1 MDRALGQRMVNIISS
16 DAPLGGLET
25 WIEAA
30 CRGDREALGR
40 ALLSFRDYL
49 LLVANEAIHPAL
61 GAKVGASD
69 IVQDT
74 FFRAHRGFAE
84 FRGRSE
90 AEWRNWLRTIL
101 VRSLAH
107 QHRRYEMT
115 AKRRQGCEIPMQSGV
130 VHGPKS
136 GDPTPSRELA
146 RRERELALMAALDR
160 LPDHYRDVVIWHH
173 RERLPFDEIGRRR
186 GISAEAARKLWTRAL
201 GRLRQELGPEHG
213 SP

>member
-1 MDRALGQRMVNIISS
+1 MVETCANR
-16 DAPLGGLET
+16 DVHAGLES

-30 CRGDREALGR
+30 RRGDREALGR

-49 LLVANEAIHPAL
+49 MLVANEGLHPAL

-69 IVQDT
+69 VVQDT

-90 AEWRNWLRTIL
+90 AEWRHWLRAIL

-107 QHRRYEMT
+107 EHRRYALT

-130 VHGPKS
+130 VEGPES
-136 GDPTPSRELA
+136 GDPTPSREFA
-146 RRERELALMAALDR
+146 RRERELALLAALDR
-160 LPDHYRDVVIWHH
+160 LPAHYREVVTWHH
-173 RERLPFDEIGRRR
+173 RERLPFEEIGRRR

-201 GRLRQELGPEHG
+201 GCLRHELGPDHG
-213 SP
+213 PP

>member
-1 MDRALGQRMVNIISS
+1 MVKFTPS
-16 DAPLGGLET
+16 DDAGAGLES

-30 CRGDREALGR
+30 RRGDREALGR
-40 ALLSFRDYL
+40 ALLSFREYL

-69 IVQDT
+69 VVQDT

-107 QHRRYEMT
+107 HHRRYEQT
-115 AKRRQGCEIPMQSGV
+115 AKRRRGCEVPIQAGTGRAPESR
-130 VHGPKS
+130 
-136 GDPTPSRELA
+136 DPTPSRELD
-146 RRERELALMAALDR
+146 RLERERALLAAMDR
-160 LPDHYRDVVIWHH
+160 LPDHYREVVILHH
-173 RERLPFDEIGRRR
+173 RERLPFEEIGRRR
-186 GISAEAARKLWTRAL
+186 GTSAEAARKLWTRAL
-201 GRLRQELGPEHG
+201 GCLRQELGSEYG